1 MLILDAQVTW
11 LICMYH
17 LAWHPGP
24 GGLLPQPDEGD
35 FRLGRL
41 GSCGCKENLT
51 EPEIYGWEPIL
62 ASNTSFMLSRRMRVG
77 CDYSC

>member
-1 MLILDAQVTW
+1 MLILDAQMTW

-51 EPEIYGWEPIL
+51 EPEMWAGADFGQQHFFHAI
-62 ASNTSFMLSRRMRVG
+62 SSKKSRF
-77 CDYSC
+77 